1 MDDEIQHLRKTNTVL
16 KISLVMLGVLVLL
29 GVIQAVTA
37 GTVGVGALSVNLRD
51 STGQSVP
58 ETSSEPPAEQGGL
71 NGALDPTTTTTESSE
86 TPTSPSAETKVV
98 NGSFKQSRG
107 LLTVEVTKVENQ
119 GGRVKLFITAVNAST
134 AKMDLP
140 LGPFKAIDDTK
151 REYGASLATSKWP
164 VSIAKGA
171 SITGVVELDQSVA
184 QAVKTVD
191 IAFNGITGSL
201 APTGGAVA
209 VPGIEIPQ

>member
-37 GTVGVGALSVNLRD
+37 GTVGVGALSVNLRED
-51 STGQSVP
+51 KAPT
-58 ETSSEPPAEQGGL
+58 TSSESPSGQGGL
-71 NGALDPTTTTTESSE
+71 NGALGTTTTESSE
-86 TPTSPSAETKVV
+86 TAASPSAETKVV
-98 NGSFKQSRG
+98 TGSFKQARG

-119 GGRVKLFITAVNAST
+119 GGRVKLYITAVNAST

-140 LGPFKAIDDTK
+140 LGPFKAIDDQQ
-151 REYGASLATSKWP
+151 REYGASLSTSKWP
-164 VSIAKGA
+164 VSIAKGS
-171 SITGVVELDQSVA
+171 SITGTIELDQPVGKA
-184 QAVKTVD
+184 ATKVD
-191 IAFNGITGSL
+191 IAFNGIAGSL

-209 VPGIEIPQ
+209 VAGIEIPR

>member
-51 STGQSVP
+51 TPAQNP
-58 ETSSEPPAEQGGL
+58 PATSSEPPSGQGGL
-71 NGALDPTTTTTESSE
+71 NGALGTTAAVASE
-86 TPTSPSAETKVV
+86 TSSAPSVDAKVLT
-98 NGSFKQSRG
+98 GSFKQSRG
-107 LLTVEVTKVENQ
+107 LLTVEVTRVENQ
-119 GGRVKLFITAVNAST
+119 GGRIKLHITAVNAST

-140 LGPFKAIDDTK
+140 LAPFKAVDDQK
-151 REYGASLATSKWP
+151 REYGASSTASKWP
-164 VSIAKGA
+164 VNIAKGA
-171 SITGVVELDQSVA
+171 RITGTIELDQPVGKA
-184 QAVKTVD
+184 AKTID

-209 VPGIEIPQ
+209 VAGIEIPR

>member
-37 GTVGVGALSVNLRD
+37 GTVGVGALSVNLRED
-51 STGQSVP
+51 KGRPAPT
-58 ETSSEPPAEQGGL
+58 TSSESPSGQGGL
-71 NGALDPTTTTTESSE
+71 NGALSTTTAESSE

-98 NGSFKQSRG
+98 TGSFKQSRG

-119 GGRVKLFITAVNAST
+119 GGRVKLYITAVNAST

-140 LGPFKAIDDTK
+140 LGPFKAVDDTK

-164 VSIAKGA
+164 VSVAKGS
-171 SITGVVELDQSVA
+171 SITGTVELDQ
-184 QAVKTVD
+184 AVGKAATKVD
-191 IAFNGITGSL
+191 IAFNGIAGSL

-209 VPGIEIPQ
+209 VPGIEIPR

>member
-51 STGQSVP
+51 TTGQAPSATS
-58 ETSSEPPAEQGGL
+58 ETPSGQGGL
-71 NGALDPTTTTTESSE
+71 NGALNTTTAESSG
-86 TPTSPSAETKVV
+86 TSTTPSAETKVV
-98 NGSFKQSRG
+98 TGSFKQARG

-119 GGRVKLFITAVNAST
+119 GGRVKLYITAVNAST

-140 LGPFKAIDDTK
+140 LGPFKAVDDQK

-171 SITGVVELDQSVA
+171 SITGTIDLDQNIA
-184 QAVKTVD
+184 KTAKTVD

-209 VPGIEIPQ
+209 VAGIEIPR

>member
-51 STGQSVP
+51 DRAQAAPT
-58 ETSSEPPAEQGGL
+58 TSSESPSGQGGL
-71 NGALDPTTTTTESSE
+71 NGALDTTTATSSE
-86 TPTSPSAETKVV
+86 TPTSPSAETKVLE
-98 NGSFKQSRG
+98 GSFKQSRG

-119 GGRVKLFITAVNAST
+119 GGRVKLYITAVNAST

-140 LGPFKAIDDTK
+140 LGPFKAVDDTK

-164 VSIAKGA
+164 VSVAKGS
-171 SITGVVELDQSVA
+171 SITGTVELDQPVGKA
-184 QAVKTVD
+184 ATKVD
-191 IAFNGITGSL
+191 IAFNGIAGSL

-209 VPGIEIPQ
+209 VPGIEIPR